1 MEHSKENLK
10 VQQWVV
16 IVAIILFIIK
26 VVAYYLTHSVAILTD
41 TLEST
46 VNVIAGFI
54 GLYSLYVAAKPRDE
68 DHPYGHGKAE
78 FLSAAVEGALIT
90 MAGLIIIYEAVENF
104 IYPQQIK
111 KLDFGILLIAITGVI
126 NFIVGYIS
134 VAKGKKNNSLALIA
148 SGRHLQSDTYSTIG
162 IIVALGLIY
171 FTQLRWMDSA
181 VSIVLAFVIIYTGY
195 RILRASIAGIMDETD
210 EKLLQKLV
218 TYLNNNRRENW
229 IDVHNLRV
237 IKYGGLLHVDC
248 HVTVPWYLNVR
259 EAHYEIDTF
268 SKLIRKEFGE
278 TLELFVHSDACLDF
292 SCSICTKTDCDVRK
306 KPFEKKIEWTLKN
319 IQPNK
324 KHDINTSS

>member
-1 MEHSKENLK
+1 
-10 VQQWVV
+10 V